1 MTQDEYLAF
10 TAAPVVIG
18 DDTFYARV
26 HWARVGGQVQVVGV
40 DLRAFYSVGEQE
52 ATRVAL
58 EDGLDFDEPWPR
70 VSTATLRSLR
80 FAEVAEASRRTL
92 LDSLDTA
99 PPPLPADRG
108 SRERTRTL
116 LEPSPDVPRRGPPPM
131 LKTEDLRTV
140 VAPAYLNGGDRPVV
154 AVHEALQGIPA
165 MKGHATKEQARKA
178 VVKARALGF
187 IPPSDRSKR

>member
-10 TAAPVVIG
+10 TAAPVLIG

-26 HWARVGGQVQVVGV
+26 HWARVGGQVQVVGM
-40 DLRAFYSVGEQE
+40 DLRAFFSDDEQE

-58 EDGLDFDEPWPR
+58 EDGVHFDEPWPR

-92 LDSLDTA
+92 LESLETA

-108 SRERTRTL
+108 SRERTRKL
-116 LEPSPDVPRRGPPPM
+116 LEPSPDVPRRGPTPT

-165 MKGHATKEQARKA
+165 MKGRATKEQARKA